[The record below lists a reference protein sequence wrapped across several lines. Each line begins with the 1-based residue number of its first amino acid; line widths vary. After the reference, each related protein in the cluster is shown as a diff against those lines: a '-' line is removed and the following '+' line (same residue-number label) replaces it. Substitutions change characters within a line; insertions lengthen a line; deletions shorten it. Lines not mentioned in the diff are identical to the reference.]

1 MNKIIPITDFRKTNE
16 ISSLCHK
23 ENEPV
28 IVTKNGYSDLVVMS
42 IEAYEKLEKK
52 KITKEEVVK
61 EKRGKV
67 SLLPQD
73 DPLGFIKVAA
83 SNFDVSINNVQENVK
98 QIIKN
103 TLEAYKNDAKIIVF
117 PELSLT
123 GYSCGDMFYQDT
135 LLRSVELSL
144 ETLCKE
150 LKNVDAL
157 VVVGAPLKKDGK
169 LFNCGLAIHKG
180 KILGVVPKLFVPNY
194 KEFYEKRYF
203 EVPLEGNSYITLNGK
218 EYPFGTKLLFRNSY
232 FTDEIVGIEICED
245 LWMGIAPS
253 SHHALAGA
261 TIECNLSSSNETLHK
276 EDIRRELVS
285 MQARKNNIGYI
296 YASSSYSE
304 STQDVIYSSHNIIA
318 EPDGIIKESEL
329 FESNTIYG
337 EIDIDR
343 INITKIMNNSQGD
356 VNHDDFMIIPFSCHL
371 KEVPLSRKYAKYP
384 FIDEDKEKSKKTV
397 YKALKMQGYSLA
409 RRLKHIHCKDV
420 VIGLSGGLDSTIA
433 LIACVEAFDILKLDR
448 KGIHAIT
455 LPCFGTSQR
464 TKDNAYKLAT
474 YYGVDLKEINIGASV
489 IQHLKDIDHDI
500 NDHSVTFENAQA
512 RERTQ
517 VLMDYSNK
525 VGGIVIGT
533 GDLSE
538 IALGWS
544 TYNGDH
550 MSMYAVNCSFPK
562 TFIQEMTRVIAE
574 NTPEIK
580 DCLLDILG
588 TPISPELIPPKEGEI
603 SQLTEDLVG
612 PYELHDFFLYHFVY
626 KNMSVRK
633 IYKIAKE
640 TFKDEFKE
648 ETIKKWLITFIKR
661 FFNNQFKRSCIPDGA
676 KISEVGLS
684 PRGDFRLPSDTS
696 YQEFLLDLES
706 SL

>member
-1 MNKIIPITDFRKTNE
+1 MNT
-16 ISSLCHK
+16 
-23 ENEPV
+23 
-28 IVTKNGYSDLVVMS
+28 
-42 IEAYEKLEKK
+42 KK
-52 KITKEEVVK
+52 KV
-61 EKRGKV
+61 
-67 SLLPQD
+67 
-73 DPLGFIKVAA
+73 
-83 SNFDVSINNVQENVK
+83 
-98 QIIKN
+98 
-103 TLEAYKNDAKIIVF
+103 
-117 PELSLT
+117 
-123 GYSCGDMFYQDT
+123 
-135 LLRSVELSL
+135 
-144 ETLCKE
+144 
-150 LKNVDAL
+150 
-157 VVVGAPLKKDGK
+157 
-169 LFNCGLAIHKG
+169 
-180 KILGVVPKLFVPNY
+180 
-194 KEFYEKRYF
+194 
-203 EVPLEGNSYITLNGK
+203 
-218 EYPFGTKLLFRNSY
+218 
-232 FTDEIVGIEICED
+232 
-245 LWMGIAPS
+245 
-253 SHHALAGA
+253 
-261 TIECNLSSSNETLHK
+261 
-276 EDIRRELVS
+276 
-285 MQARKNNIGYI
+285 
-296 YASSSYSE
+296 
-304 STQDVIYSSHNIIA
+304 
-318 EPDGIIKESEL
+318 
-329 FESNTIYG
+329 
-337 EIDIDR
+337 
-343 INITKIMNNSQGD
+343 
-356 VNHDDFMIIPFSCHL
+356 
-371 KEVPLSRKYAKYP
+371 
-384 FIDEDKEKSKKTV
+384 KKTV

-489 IQHLKDIDHDI
+489 TQHLKDIGHDI